1 MPAVPLPGSVHS
13 LTLANDLDEL
23 RRMSAWLTQ
32 TAAACGLA
40 RERVADLEVCAN
52 EAVTNI
58 ISYAY
63 DSPGQRDISLR
74 LSCRDDGV
82 NLSIEDD
89 GRPFDPLAAAQA
101 DAPASLEQAGIGGL
115 GIKLIRSMM
124 KDCRYQ
130 RHAGKNIF
138 SFTA

>member
-1 MPAVPLPGSVHS
+1 MPAVPLPGAVQS
-13 LTLANDLDEL
+13 LTLINDLDEL

-32 TAAACGLA
+32 TATACGLSQ
-40 RERVADLEVCAN
+40 ERVAELEVCAN

-63 DSPGQRDISLR
+63 DSPGQRNISLC
-74 LSCRDDGV
+74 LSCGDDSV

-89 GRPFDPLAAAQA
+89 GSPFNPLAAAQPE
-101 DAPASLEQAGIGGL
+101 APASLEQAGIGGL
-115 GIKLIRSMM
+115 GIKLIRRMM

-130 RHAGKNIF
+130 RRDGKNIF